1 MLLSQIIA
9 NRFSSL
15 SGTGKRLVIVVLLL
29 CPGILS
35 AQVGERRSDLAVG
48 VNGGIAM
55 NRVSFNPTVK
65 QTMHNGATMGL
76 TVRYTCEKYF
86 SSICA
91 VQAELNYARLGWEE
105 VIETSNDTYRRDV
118 DFLQLPIFARMAWG
132 REQRGFQ
139 FFVMAGPEFDLYL
152 GDSDQRGG
160 EWSSATLAERPNNV
174 TAQYDL
180 PIQRKLEYGI
190 TAGAGL
196 ELSTAIG
203 HFQLE
208 GRYSFG
214 LIDMFDNGKKDA
226 FGRSANGAIIIKA
239 AYLID
244 LMKTK

>member
-1 MLLSQIIA
+1 MKTFVVSMLL
-9 NRFSSL
+9 L
-15 SGTGKRLVIVVLLL
+15 S
-29 CPGILS
+29 PAALS
-35 AQVGERRSDLAVG
+35 AQVGERRADLAIG
-48 VNGGIAM
+48 VNGGVAL
-55 NRVSFNPTVK
+55 NQVSFNPTVK
-65 QTMHNGATMGL
+65 QTLHRGATMGV

-105 VIETSNDTYRRDV
+105 VIETSSDTYRRDV

-139 FFVMAGPEFDLYL
+139 FFVMAGPEFDFYL

-160 EWSSATLAERPNNV
+160 EWSSATLAERPNNI

-180 PIQRKLEYGI
+180 PIQNKLEYGI
-190 TAGAGL
+190 TGGAGL

-208 GRYSFG
+208 GRYCFS
-214 LIDMFDNGKKDA
+214 LSDMFNNGKKDA